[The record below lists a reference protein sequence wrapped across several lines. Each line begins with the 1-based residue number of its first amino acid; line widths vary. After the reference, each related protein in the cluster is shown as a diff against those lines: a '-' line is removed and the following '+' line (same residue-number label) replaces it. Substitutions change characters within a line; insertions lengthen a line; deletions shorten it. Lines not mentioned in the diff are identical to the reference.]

1 MESWLSGRKH
11 LTANEAYGNVSEVRI
26 LLPQQTK
33 HKNMIKEEEKDFAT
47 VLREWFEEDQRG
59 AANAKLMFSTGFR
72 DGSI

>member
-1 MESWLSGRKH
+1 
-11 LTANEAYGNVSEVRI
+11 
-26 LLPQQTK
+26 
-33 HKNMIKEEEKDFAT
+33 MIKEGEKDFTT